1 MFRFK
6 KSIPVDYDQQGYI
19 YFLSRRY
26 KELPAADRRLI
37 RDLCRKAGGEHRDA
51 LLEFVTSNAGAVAV
65 CTKHYLSASTLERA
79 VKRYYIEF
87 SRLL

>member
-26 KELPAADRRLI
+26 KVLPAAERRQI
-37 RDLCRKAGGEHRDA
+37 RELCRKAGGEYREA
-51 LLEFVTSNAGAVAV
+51 LLEFVTTNAGVTAV

-79 VKRYYIEF
+79 VRRYYIEF
-87 SRLL
+87 SRML